1 MRRMS
6 RVVFAAV
13 LVTALAA
20 ETWAVHA
27 QPPARGKLLF
37 LTHAAL
43 YKHSSLAPAEKAV
56 TELGTRGGFDVTT
69 LEGYKQDSNA
79 IDLSILTPEYLAR
92 FDALMLMTNGNL
104 PLTPAQKKMIVDYV
118 RNGKALVGAH
128 CAT

>member
-1 MRRMS
+1 MRHR
-6 RVVFAAV
+6 F
-13 LVTALAA
+13 VTVCLFLAA
-20 ETWAVHA
+20 NAFVCGQTNPAS
-27 QPPARGKLLF
+27 QPPRGAKKLLF

-104 PLTPAQKKMIVDYV
+104 PL
-118 RNGKALVGAH
+118 
-128 CAT
+128 